1 MKIQLYNRNGADLK
15 LEKIKNIEPNIS
27 EWKLQ
32 VDPNHEYC
40 LKYMRII
47 FNGMDIK
54 ALDPSGGPYL
64 SISDELDY
72 SLKSYKIVNITSD
85 LTLWLSERN
94 NDN

>member
-1 MKIQLYNRNGADLK
+1 MKIQLYNRDGADLR
-15 LEKIKNIEPNIS
+15 LIKIRNIEPFIS
-27 EWKLQ
+27 EWKLE
-32 VDPNHEYC
+32 VDSKHEYC
-40 LKYMRII
+40 LEHIRVI
-47 FNGMDIK
+47 FNNSNIE
-54 ALDPSGGPYL
+54 AIDPSGGPYL